1 MYSQFH
7 VHPLAREE
15 EADHT
20 SFIKYIINSTLR

>member
-15 EADHT
+15 ETDYT